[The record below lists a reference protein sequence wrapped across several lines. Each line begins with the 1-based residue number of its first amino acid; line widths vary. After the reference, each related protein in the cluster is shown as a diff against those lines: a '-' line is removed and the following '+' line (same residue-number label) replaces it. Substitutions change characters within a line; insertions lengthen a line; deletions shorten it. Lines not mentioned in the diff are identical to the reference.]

1 MPSPT
6 TDRSSFTRRH
16 WGKLLAAGIVLV
28 PAAVLALWATVALS
42 YTYSSGPR
50 VGYVQKLSRKGWICK
65 TWEGE
70 LAMSNVPGQAPEIFR
85 YSVRDDAV
93 ARAILALEGQRVSVD
108 YDQHKGVPTSCFGET
123 EYFAKAVRRVSEPSF
138 GAPAGVPTVPST
150 PALPAAPAAPAAPPT
165 PPR

>member
-6 TDRSSFTRRH
+6 SDRSSFTRRH

-28 PAAVLALWATVALS
+28 PVVVLALWSTVALR

-93 ARAILALEGQRVSVD
+93 ARAILALEGQRVSID
-108 YDQHKGVPTSCFGET
+108 YDQHKGIPTSCFGET
-123 EYFAKAVRRVSEPSF
+123 EYFAKAVRRVSEPTF
-138 GAPAGVPTVPST
+138 GAPA
-150 PALPAAPAAPAAPPT
+150 APT
-165 PPR
+165 PPVAPPAVPAPAPVPR